1 MKTILLTG
9 ILLLACAVPA
19 TQAQQAP
26 VTPNATPPAAP
37 AAANSAAPDAPQP
50 WTLAPFTATYEAWY
64 KGKRAG
70 DATLQVVHRE
80 GNQWRLDLEI
90 RGERGVA
97 SLLRLNI
104 QQSTVFDVTDT
115 GTGILLR
122 PLSQSTVRKAVFGD
136 KQQTGSY
143 DWRSNT
149 AQWEGKV
156 DKDRRAPVPL
166 KAGDMSSLLLDLAI
180 MRDAKPGAALDYRV
194 VDNGRARQYQYAVAP
209 QTEIVQVGELSY
221 DAMRV
226 ARTNGGDREQI
237 FWVASGVPTP
247 VRMLQRDDGEDAI
260 DLRLIDYQGVQ

>member
-26 VTPNATPPAAP
+26 ATPPPPQTAE
-37 AAANSAAPDAPQP
+37 SAAPDAVQP

-70 DATLQVVHRE
+70 DATLQVVHKD

-115 GTGILLR
+115 GSGILLR

-156 DKDRRAPVPL
+156 DKDRRAPVAL
-166 KAGDMSSLLLDLAI
+166 KPGDMSSLLLDLAI
-180 MRDAKPGAALDYRV
+180 MRDARPGAALDYRV
-194 VDNGRARQYQYAVAP
+194 VDNGRARQYQYAVAA

-260 DLRLIDYQGVQ
+260 DLRLTDYQGVQ

>member
-1 MKTILLTG
+1 MKTPLLTG
-9 ILLLACAVPA
+9 LLLLACAAPA
-19 TQAQQAP
+19 TLAQQAP
-26 VTPNATPPAAP
+26 ATPATAQTSDST
-37 AAANSAAPDAPQP
+37 AQDANQP
-50 WTLAPFTATYEAWY
+50 WALAPFTATYEAWY

-136 KQQTGSY
+136 KQQTGAY
-143 DWRSNT
+143 DWRNNT

-166 KAGDMSSLLLDLAI
+166 KQGDMSSLLLDLAI

-194 VDNGRARQYQYAVAP
+194 VDNGRARQYQYAVAA
-209 QTEIVQVGELSY
+209 QTEIVPVGELSY

>member
-26 VTPNATPPAAP
+26 AAPPPPHTAESATP
-37 AAANSAAPDAPQP
+37 DAVQP

-70 DATLQVVHRE
+70 DATLQVVHKE

-115 GTGILLR
+115 GSGILLR

-156 DKDRRAPVPL
+156 DKDRRAPVAL
-166 KAGDMSSLLLDLAI
+166 KPGDMSSLLLDLAI
-180 MRDAKPGAALDYRV
+180 MRDARPGAALDYRV
-194 VDNGRARQYQYAVAP
+194 VDNGRARQYQYAVAA

-260 DLRLIDYQGVQ
+260 DLRLTDYQGVQ